1 MNKPVTGNLIIF
13 TIVAVSAGWIGAWVN
28 TVIPSPSPQESLG
41 ILIFLFLPFVT
52 VFLLRGFGKDGW
64 KDFGLK
70 LNLKGNW
77 VWYLLALLAY
87 PAAIIRTLGLGTVFD
102 VISFE
107 GLREQGFGTLL
118 AVIGLGFAGS
128 LLKNIAEEFSWRGYL
143 TPRLKALGLSNFA
156 NHILTGVIWGLW
168 HVPYWLFL
176 IGPDIINEYSNLG
189 MTGFIV
195 IGLIGIFPAALFY
208 GELRLKTGSL
218 WPAFLAHT
226 VINAII
232 PQLVMAGFVEIESS
246 AELFLSPGLDGVL
259 VMIIFWILG
268 VWMLRKK
275 IQADIPNT

>member
-87 PAAIIRTLGLGTVFD
+87 PAAIILTLGLGTVFD

-143 TPRLKALGLSNFA
+143 TPRLKALGLINFA

-218 WPAFLAHT
+218 WPAFLAHN
-226 VINAII
+226 VINAIT
-232 PQLVMAGFVEIESS
+232 PQLVMMGFVEIESS
-246 AELFLSPGLDGVL
+246 AALILSPGLDGL
-259 VMIIFWILG
+259 FMMIVFWILG
-268 VWMLRKK
+268 VWMVRKK
-275 IQADIPNT
+275 SQSDI

>member
-1 MNKPVTGNLIIF
+1 MNKPVTRNLIIF

-87 PAAIIRTLGLGTVFD
+87 PAAIILTLGLGTVFD

-143 TPRLKALGLSNFA
+143 TPRLKALGLINFA

-275 IQADIPNT
+275 NQADIPNT